1 MDNSGWILV
10 DDDLQ
15 KAVAEILCEGNG
27 VTQSVE
33 VQYIVPFPISTE
45 TGYYHIL

>member
-15 KAVAEILCEGNG
+15 KAVAEILCDQNGGN
-27 VTQSVE
+27 QNVE
-33 VQYIVPFPISTE
+33 VQYIVPFPMANEPGI
-45 TGYYHIL
+45 IML